1 MTTTPA
7 TTGGAVPGPGSSG
20 NVVTG
25 SVAAVSVL
33 TAEHKAFMGLVYGV
47 ALMYGLSI
55 AGGKNPDVARVIK
68 WFLIALWV
76 VFGLNY
82 TTKKLTGG

>member
-1 MTTTPA
+1 MSTTPA
-7 TTGGAVPGPGSSG
+7 TTGGAVGPNTTG
-20 NVVTG
+20 NIVTG
-25 SVAAVSVL
+25 ATADQSILA
-33 TAEHKAFMGLVYGV
+33 AEHKAFMGLLYGV
-47 ALMYGLSI
+47 VIMYGLSI